1 MMEIRPLMVHRTL
14 NIVIPLQ
21 LDGAVS
27 APLEQLS
34 FSVRRNWRAELAAF
48 WIMAIFLITD
58 DYGDLPP

>member
-14 NIVIPLQ
+14 NIVITLQ

>member
-1 MMEIRPLMVHRTL
+1 MEIRPLMVHRTL